1 MALLTGLLAALRARI
16 SLPAIDDERGDV
28 VQILAWSA
36 VSIIVLVAL
45 GAVIQ
50 QFGVDLMAWAGKQL
64 GIS

>member
-1 MALLTGLLAALRARI
+1 MTLPTRLLAALRARI
-16 SLPAIDDERGDV
+16 SSAAIDDERGDV

-36 VSIIVLVAL
+36 VSIVVLVAL

-64 GIS
+64 GIN